1 MEHTTSVRACTC
13 TLLTVLTS
21 VSIITAAPRPAA
33 ADTITV
39 IWNANPE
46 ITVVGYMLH
55 VGTQSATYTHQID
68 VGFST
73 AYAWTAAVAGQRY
86 CFAVSAY
93 IADRSEGLKS
103 SEVCGYS
110 NNAPVL
116 IDPGDQSSERG
127 QPTSLQLQGSD
138 PDGTP
143 VSYSATGLPPGLALL
158 ASTGYISGTP
168 FTAATHTVTASVS
181 DGELTASQ
189 TFTWTI
195 TSQTAPNPPLPNP
208 TLPDSTLP
216 TVSITNPTTSDS
228 LVTSTADISGT
239 TGGNVVQV
247 TWTNDRGGSGTATGT
262 TSWTARVPLA
272 MGPNDITVTARDA
285 AGNIATD
292 VLTVKRRPN

>member
-1 MEHTTSVRACTC
+1 MAHTTSVRACT
-13 TLLTVLTS
+13 LLTVLTS
-21 VSIITAAPRPAA
+21 ISIITAAARPAA
-33 ADTITV
+33 ADTIAV
-39 IWNANPE
+39 VWNANPE

-55 VGTQSATYTHQID
+55 VGTQSATYTQHID
-68 VGFST
+68 VGLST

-110 NNAPVL
+110 SNAPVL
-116 IDPGDQSSERG
+116 TNPGPQFSTSG

-143 VSYSATGLPPGLALL
+143 VSYSATGLPPGLALM

-168 FTAATHTVTASVS
+168 STVSTHTVTAGVS
-181 DGELTASQ
+181 DGVLTASQ

-195 TSQTAPNPPLPNP
+195 TSQPAPAPALNP
-208 TLPDSTLP
+208 TPP
-216 TVSITNPTTSDS
+216 TVSITGPTTSGS
-228 LVTSTADISGT
+228 HLTSTSRLDISGT
-239 TGGNVVQV
+239 AGGNVVQV
-247 TWTNDRGGSGTATGT
+247 TWTNDRGESGMTTGT

-272 MGPNDITVTARDA
+272 MGPNEITVTARDA

>member
-21 VSIITAAPRPAA
+21 VSIITAAARPAA
-33 ADTITV
+33 ADTIAV
-39 IWNANPE
+39 GWNANPE
-46 ITVVGYMLH
+46 LTVVGYMLH
-55 VGTQSATYTHQID
+55 VGTQSDTYTQHID
-68 VGFST
+68 VGLST
-73 AYAWTAAVAGQRY
+73 IYAWTGAVAGQRY

-93 IADRSEGLKS
+93 IADRREGPQS

-110 NNAPVL
+110 NNGPIL
-116 IDPGDQSSERG
+116 IDPGNQSSARG

-143 VSYSATGLPPGLALL
+143 VSYSATGLPPGLALM

-208 TLPDSTLP
+208 TLPDSTFP
-216 TVSITNPTTSDS
+216 AVSITNPTTSDS